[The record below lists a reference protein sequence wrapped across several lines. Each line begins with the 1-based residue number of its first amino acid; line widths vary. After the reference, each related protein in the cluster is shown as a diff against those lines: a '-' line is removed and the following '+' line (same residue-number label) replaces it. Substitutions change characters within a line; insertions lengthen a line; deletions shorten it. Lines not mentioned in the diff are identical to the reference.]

1 MTLKLS
7 ILITGL
13 LLLLAPAKD
22 QLVLEISGLELI
34 EGNLYISLYD
44 NESNWMNTDSANQKV
59 MVPVTRNPEMIVMP
73 NIPPGK
79 YAIAI
84 YQDLNDNEI
93 MDETEIRIPKE
104 PFGFSNNPRGLRG
117 PASFKQASFEFN
129 GQDTVRIKL
138 VSNIFTP
145 DK

>member
-1 MTLKLS
+1 MTLRLTV
-7 ILITGL
+7 LITL
-13 LLLLAPAKD
+13 LLLMLAPAKD
-22 QLVLEISGLELI
+22 QLVLEISGVELI

-44 NESNWMNTDSANQKV
+44 KESSWMITDSASQKV
-59 MVPVTRNPEMIVMP
+59 MVPVTQNPELITIP
-73 NIPPGK
+73 GIPPGK
-79 YAIAI
+79 YAVAI
-84 YQDLNDNEI
+84 FQDLNNNEI

-129 GQDTVRIKL
+129 GQDTVRIQL